1 MGTNLGR
8 FRLDIRKKFFLVR
21 VVRHWHRVPKDAVN
35 TPSLAVFK
43 AKLDRASGHMVLRKV
58 SLLVAGGW
66 KGVIFKALSNPN
78 CSVILCFY
86 ALEVATAFGMASW
99 LADGSRQPG
108 GALGSG
114 GIPPSKGAS
123 GTRKLGNCQHGCGRW
138 LVVCGNEMQ
147 CFAELWISLEEHQDA
162 LELIM
167 SKYRK
172 QMLQLLQG
180 RKSEDAEPALNVHQT
195 NSLEIE
201 SQIDRICEMGEVM
214 RKAVQVDDDQ
224 FFKVQEKLA
233 QLELENK
240 ELRELLSISKE
251 SFEVGREDLPDCEA

>member
-1 MGTNLGR
+1 MTCTIEKILTDAKTLLE
-8 FRLDIRKKFFLVR
+8 RLKEHDTAAESLIDQSAVLHQRVAAMREAGAAWAEKQCPGPAAERPDPSRLRPHVLLSQENTQIRDLQQENR
-21 VVRHWHRVPKDAVN
+21 
-35 TPSLAVFK
+35 
-43 AKLDRASGHMVLRKV
+43 
-58 SLLVAGGW
+58 
-66 KGVIFKALSNPN
+66 
-78 CSVILCFY
+78 
-86 ALEVATAFGMASW
+86 
-99 LADGSRQPG
+99 
-108 GALGSG
+108 
-114 GIPPSKGAS
+114 
-123 GTRKLGNCQHGCGRW
+123 
-138 LVVCGNEMQ
+138 
-147 CFAELWISLEEHQDA
+147 ELWISLEEHQDA

-180 RKSEDAEPALNVHQT
+180 RKGEDAEPLLKVHQA

-214 RKAVQVDDDQ
+214 RKAIQVDDDQ

-251 SFEVGREDLPDCEA
+251 SFEVGKEDLPDCEA

>member
-1 MGTNLGR
+1 MTCTIEKILTDAKTLLE
-8 FRLDIRKKFFLVR
+8 RLKEHDTAAESLIDQSAVLHQRVAAMREAGAAWAEKVR
-21 VVRHWHRVPKDAVN
+21 A
-35 TPSLAVFK
+35 
-43 AKLDRASGHMVLRKV
+43 
-58 SLLVAGGW
+58 AGGRP
-66 KGVIFKALSNPN
+66 A
-78 CSVILCFY
+78 
-86 ALEVATAFGMASW
+86 
-99 LADGSRQPG
+99 G
-108 GALGSG
+108 GATGPTAMSQQG
-114 GIPPSKGAS
+114 KGAAEQRADPS
-123 GTRKLGNCQHGCGRW
+123 RLRPHVLLPQENTQIRDLQQENR
-138 LVVCGNEMQ
+138 
-147 CFAELWISLEEHQDA
+147 ELWISLEEHQDA

-180 RKSEDAEPALNVHQT
+180 RKGEDAEPVLKVHQA

-214 RKAVQVDDDQ
+214 RKAIKVDDDQ

-251 SFEVGREDLPDCEA
+251 SFEVGREDLPD

>member
-1 MGTNLGR
+1 MTCTIEKILTDAKTLLE
-8 FRLDIRKKFFLVR
+8 RLKEHDTAAESLIDQSAVLHQRVAAMREAGAAWAEKVRQGQGAAEERADPARLRPHVLLSQENTQIRDLQQENR
-21 VVRHWHRVPKDAVN
+21 
-35 TPSLAVFK
+35 
-43 AKLDRASGHMVLRKV
+43 
-58 SLLVAGGW
+58 
-66 KGVIFKALSNPN
+66 
-78 CSVILCFY
+78 
-86 ALEVATAFGMASW
+86 
-99 LADGSRQPG
+99 
-108 GALGSG
+108 
-114 GIPPSKGAS
+114 
-123 GTRKLGNCQHGCGRW
+123 
-138 LVVCGNEMQ
+138 
-147 CFAELWISLEEHQDA
+147 ELWISLEEHQDA

-180 RKSEDAEPALNVHQT
+180 RKSEDAEPMLEVHQA

-214 RKAVQVDDDQ
+214 RKAIQVDDDQ

>member
-1 MGTNLGR
+1 MTCTIEKILTDAR
-8 FRLDIRKKFFLVR
+8 TLLERLKEHDTAAESLIDQSAVLHQRVAAMREAGSAWAEKGPTAERTDSSRLRPHALLTQENTQIRDLQR
-21 VVRHWHRVPKDAVN
+21 ENR
-35 TPSLAVFK
+35 
-43 AKLDRASGHMVLRKV
+43 
-58 SLLVAGGW
+58 
-66 KGVIFKALSNPN
+66 
-78 CSVILCFY
+78 
-86 ALEVATAFGMASW
+86 
-99 LADGSRQPG
+99 
-108 GALGSG
+108 
-114 GIPPSKGAS
+114 
-123 GTRKLGNCQHGCGRW
+123 
-138 LVVCGNEMQ
+138 
-147 CFAELWISLEEHQDA
+147 ELWVSLEEHQDA

-180 RKSEDAEPALNVHQT
+180 RKSEDAEPALNVHQA

-240 ELRELLSISKE
+240 ELRELLSISRE
-251 SFEVGREDLPDCEA
+251 SFEVGREDLPD